1 MQAMSKFQI
10 HHVGI
15 AVNNL
20 DKAIEVYTSM
30 GYSSSP
36 VFSDPL
42 QGVRICLLAKNDELM
57 VELVARLNDIDRS
70 PVDSILE
77 KNGPTAYHTCYV
89 VAKIEEAVNEMKE
102 LGFIQVSKL
111 SPAIAFE
118 NRRVT
123 FMYNSNV
130 GLIELVEK

>member
-1 MQAMSKFQI
+1 MKPMSKFQM

-15 AVNNL
+15 AVKDL
-20 DKAIEVYTSM
+20 DKAIKVYTTL
-30 GYSSSP
+30 GYNSSP
-36 VFSDPL
+36 IFSDAL
-42 QGVRICLLAKNDELM
+42 QGVRICLLFKDDELM
-57 VELVARLNDIDRS
+57 VELVTRLNDIESS

-77 KNGPTAYHTCYV
+77 KNGPTAYHTCYI

-102 LGFIQVSKL
+102 IGFIQVSRL
-111 SPAIAFE
+111 SPAVAFE

-123 FMYNSNV
+123 FMYNSDV

>member
-1 MQAMSKFQI
+1 MSKFQI

-15 AVNNL
+15 AVKNL
-20 DKAIEVYTSM
+20 NKAIEVYTSM

-36 VFSDPL
+36 IFSDSL
-42 QGVRICLLAKNDELM
+42 QGVRICLLFKNDELM
-57 VELVARLNDIDRS
+57 VELVTRLNDVESS
-70 PVDSILE
+70 PVHSILE

-89 VAKIEEAVNEMKE
+89 VANIEEAVNEMKE

-111 SPAIAFE
+111 SPAVAFK

-123 FMYNSNV
+123 FFYNPDV

>member
-1 MQAMSKFQI
+1 MKSMSKFQI

-15 AVNNL
+15 AVNDL
-20 DKAIEVYTSM
+20 DKAIKVYTTL
-30 GYSSSP
+30 GYNSSP
-36 VFSDPL
+36 IFSDAL
-42 QGVRICLLAKNDELM
+42 QGVRICLLFKGDELM
-57 VELVARLNDIDRS
+57 VELVTRLNDVESS

-77 KNGPTAYHTCYV
+77 KNGPAAYHTCYI

-102 LGFIQVSKL
+102 IGFIQVSRL

-123 FMYNSNV
+123 FMYNSDV

>member
-1 MQAMSKFQI
+1 MSKFQM

-15 AVNNL
+15 AVKDL
-20 DKAIEVYTSM
+20 DKAIKVYTTL
-30 GYSSSP
+30 GYNSSP
-36 VFSDPL
+36 IFSDAL
-42 QGVRICLLAKNDELM
+42 QGVRICLLFKDDELM
-57 VELVARLNDIDRS
+57 VELVTRLNDIESS

-77 KNGPTAYHTCYV
+77 KNGPTAYHTCYI

-102 LGFIQVSKL
+102 IGFIQVSRL
-111 SPAIAFE
+111 SPAVAFE

-123 FMYNSNV
+123 FMYNSDV